1 MIVNVFF
8 DTLINIFSDQNR
20 KVTNLS
26 LPNKLWNIFIQF
38 IQTRE
43 MDIGLNFIS
52 NVYFRQAVFVSG
64 YLHSY
69 LSLLIILV
77 NIDILNSLWKLGKL
91 FIELKFSVFMINK
104 LRMRF
109 NLCSLNFLTLLIC
122 LILFLFSLFIGI
134 LRWRHGAITLLWSI
148 RFFIFLRLRYIF
160 NLYNCGNIGNRT
172 LRFLFSVHFLSA
184 LASFKLLELFFFVQT
199 DYDLT
204 KAHWEIFIIW

>member
-1 MIVNVFF
+1 MNVFF
-8 DTLINIFSDQNR
+8 NTLINIFSDQNR

-109 NLCSLNFLTLLIC
+109 NLCLNFLTLLIC
-122 LILFLFSLFIGI
+122 LILFLFSLFIGT
-134 LRWRHGAITLLWSI
+134 LSGRHWAITLLGSI

-160 NLYNCGNIGNRT
+160 NLYNCGNIGDWT

-199 DYDLT
+199 DYDLAE
-204 KAHWEIFIIW
+204 AHREIFIIW